1 MSDFRIFLP
10 ITKIDVPKRLVYG
23 TLASETPD
31 KAGERM
37 HYETSKPHFEKW
49 TKEFQDA
56 TAHLPPEAR
65 SAGNLRSMHKP
76 KPAGKFTQLGFD
88 DDGRKIDAVAKVTD
102 DDEWRNCLEGVYT
115 GFSIGGSYVGDLWK
129 DADNPG
135 VKWYTAAPVEGSLV
149 DNPANPDAHFSLIK
163 ADGSTEERSFAAPA
177 ADVLREAEVTWLR
190 KLVER
195 AFGKAAV
202 AAPTEIDPD
211 MPVPAGKACK
221 AHGVVDCAKCAKVA
235 KGGDAPGDGDKP
247 YGDVEYADNG
257 LQADGKK
264 RYPIDTAEHIRAAW
278 NYINKPKNSAKYG
291 GKAGQVKARIIAAWK
306 AKIDGA
312 GPPGAAEKAG
322 ALDDLAK
329 GMQSIGALSGAFGAI
344 RDAPRA
350 LVVESQGEQDSEDA
364 GLAKRLGA
372 VAKDLAGIISDK
384 STHEGK
390 EALTMTDIDDLF
402 VNSLFTEVAKGAD
415 PGPLLKRFSAGHR
428 KTITKAT
435 TRHDKA
441 MKSMKAGLG
450 CLGKAMEAMHRGA
463 VKKAAEPDADDGPD
477 TAEAASQMK
486 KAADN
491 FAASWRAH
499 QKVRKS
505 LTKAASGWTG
515 QAAEGPAKPAGSVFS
530 GYTEWKPTSP
540 SEMAGGSIPEPG
552 DGSKPD
558 PLLANKGA
566 MPEFVSR
573 HVAEL
578 MAKNAVLENQVEL
591 LGRMPAAAS
600 GQRPVT
606 FGGAGMV
613 KNAAVGGDPIL
624 ENIRDADPN
633 DAATLNAVARAF
645 GDATSD
651 KVAKSVGDPEF
662 HGGALNGGGAIGR
675 A

>member
-1 MSDFRIFLP
+1 MTDFRIFLP

-37 HYETSKPHFEKW
+37 DYKSSKPHFEKW

-56 TAHLPPEAR
+56 TAHLGPEGR

-76 KPAGKFTQLGFD
+76 KPAGKFTTLGFD
-88 DDGRKIDAVAKVTD
+88 DDGRKIDACAKVTD

-163 ADGSTEERSFAAPA
+163 ADGSTEERSFAAPG
-177 ADVLREAEVTWLR
+177 ADVSREAEVTWLR
-190 KLVER
+190 KLVESV
-195 AFGKAAV
+195 FGKAAA
-202 AAPTEIDPD
+202 AAPEPSADDPK
-211 MPVPAGKACK
+211 VACK
-221 AHGVVDCAKCAKVA
+221 AHGVVGCAKCAKAA
-235 KGGDAPGDGDKP
+235 KA
-247 YGDVEYADNG
+247 E
-257 LQADGKK
+257 K
-264 RYPIDTAEHIRAAW
+264 RDFSTKEREAA
-278 NYINKPKNSAKYG
+278 
-291 GKAGQVKARIIAAWK
+291 AGT
-306 AKIDGA
+306 
-312 GPPGAAEKAG
+312 GAAEADGSFPIENESDLRAAIHAYGRSKDKPKTKAHIIARAKALG
-322 ALDDLAK
+322 LSSLIPAGWGGADKAALDDLAK
-329 GMQSIGALSGAFGAI
+329 GMQSIFGLTSAFGTI
-344 RDAPRA
+344 RDAQRS

-428 KTITKAT
+428 KNITKAT

-450 CLGKAMEAMHRGA
+450 CLGKAMEAMKRGA

-477 TAEAASQMK
+477 TEEAASQMK

-499 QKVRKS
+499 QKVKKS
-505 LTKAASGWTG
+505 LTKAASGWVG
-515 QAAEGPAKPAGSVFS
+515 QAAEAPSKPAGSVFS
-530 GYTEWKPTSP
+530 GYTETKPTSP
-540 SEMAGGSIPEPG
+540 GEMAGGPIPELG

-578 MAKNAVLENQVEL
+578 MAKNAVLESQVEL
-591 LGRMPAAAS
+591 MGRMPAPGS
-600 GQRPVT
+600 GQRPLT
-606 FGGAGMV
+606 FGGAPMV
-613 KNAAVGGDPIL
+613 KGGPDANAAIL
-624 ENIRDADPN
+624 ANIKTADPN
-633 DAATLNAVARAF
+633 DNETLNAVACAF
-645 GDATSD
+645 GEATAD
-651 KVAKSVGDPEF
+651 KVAKSVGDPAF